1 MNSIVVKCS
10 NTTFQSTKIMIFH
23 LELLLSFFLMIFLI
37 YRWKYIH
44 HSFLWRTF
52 LMWSVSL
59 LLLLLCTVLQML
71 LNEYFVELFL
81 TVLTHNH
88 LYFLLSHVVYIN
100 FILLFSLLFLV
111 FLHCLYGWSEV
122 LRGSFPIFTSFG
134 LIKSFASGHSHFF
147 LFLSFGLFSDLSLN
161 KQMLTCSFPT
171 LLASELN
178 SFLFDINTNLQALAC
193 FSKAFLLNFLPQ
205 PSGQSTKSF

>member
-1 MNSIVVKCS
+1 MNSIAAKCS

-23 LELLLSFFLMIFLI
+23 LELLLTFLMIFMI

-44 HSFLWRTF
+44 HSFLWRTL

-71 LNEYFVELFL
+71 LNEHFAELFL
-81 TVLTHNH
+81 TVLTHHH
-88 LYFLLSHVVYIN
+88 LYFLFFHVVNIC
-100 FILLFSLLFLV
+100 FTLLFSLLFLV
-111 FLHCLYGWSEV
+111 FLHCLDSWSEV
-122 LRGSFPIFTSFG
+122 LWRSFPVFTSFG
-134 LIKSFASGHSHFF
+134 LIKSFSSGHSHLF
-147 LFLSFGLFSDLSLN
+147 LFLSFGLFSNLSLN